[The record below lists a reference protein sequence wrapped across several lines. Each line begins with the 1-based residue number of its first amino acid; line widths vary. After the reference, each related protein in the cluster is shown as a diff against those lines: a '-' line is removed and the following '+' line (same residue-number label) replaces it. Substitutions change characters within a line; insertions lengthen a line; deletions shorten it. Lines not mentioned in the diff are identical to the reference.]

1 LLDLHKYF
9 ISESMSLNYVIWNVT
24 PQIIDLGK
32 FEIRYYS
39 LLFALGF
46 VIGYII
52 LLKVFK
58 KQGLTVELLD
68 KLTIYMVIST
78 IIGARVGH
86 CLFYEFDYYIQ
97 HPLEIILPWR
107 GQIGSNFEFT
117 GFQGLASHGAAI
129 GILLG
134 IYIFARKT
142 KSSYL
147 WTMDMVVIVTALAG
161 SFIRM
166 GNLMNSE
173 IYGNPTKSNYGFV
186 FTHDLTRV
194 LTEKYK
200 DFIADISYEKVDT
213 LQLNE
218 LQGVPLQIN
227 IEFSRKVKDENKVR
241 QFGDYLLKEDL
252 ARYDYDNNVFL
263 LRGDSLNYKVE
274 NRGKRLWLSAQI
286 GGMPRH
292 PSQLYEAASYLFIF
306 LLLLYIFYAYEKR
319 LKNGFIFGIFLFLV
333 FGARFFI
340 EFLKANQESFEDS
353 MSLNMGQL
361 LSIPFVIIGLT
372 LIIWK
377 WPKQMP
383 NA

>member
-1 LLDLHKYF
+1 
-9 ISESMSLNYVIWNVT
+9 MSLNYVIWNVT
-24 PQIIDLGK
+24 PQLLDLGK

-46 VIGYII
+46 VMGYII
-52 LLKVFK
+52 LLRIFQ
-58 KQGLTVELLD
+58 KQGLDAELLD
-68 KLTIYMVIST
+68 RLTIYMVIST

-86 CLFYEFDYYIQ
+86 CLFYEFDYYVQ

-107 GQIGSNFEFT
+107 GQIGSDFEFT

-129 GILLG
+129 GILVG
-134 IYIFARKT
+134 IYLFARKT

-147 WTMDMVVIVTALAG
+147 WTMDMIVIVTALAG
-161 SFIRM
+161 SFIRL

-200 DFIADISYEKVDT
+200 GIIEDVHFEKINAAP
-213 LQLNE
+213 LQD
-218 LQGVPLQIN
+218 LQGIPMQIN
-227 IEFSRKVKDENKVR
+227 IKFSRKVKDENRVR
-241 QFGDYLLKEDL
+241 QFGDYLLADDL
-252 ARYDYDNNVFL
+252 SRYEYDNNVFL
-263 LRGDSLNYKVE
+263 LHGDSLNYKVE
-274 NRGKRLWLSAQI
+274 HRDKRLWLSATI

-292 PSQLYEAASYLFIF
+292 PSQIYEAASYLFIF
-306 LLLLYIFYAYEKR
+306 LLLLYIFYAFEKR
-319 LKNGFIFGIFLFLV
+319 LKDGFIFGVFLFLV
-333 FGARFFI
+333 FSSRLFI
-340 EFLKANQESFEDS
+340 EFIKENQESFEDS

-361 LSIPFVIIGLT
+361 LSIPFVIIGLA

-377 WPKQMP
+377 WPKKITDD
-383 NA
+383 